1 MFRIGDKVMQ
11 NKNNYNIEW
20 SRKTDGE
27 KGLGVFN
34 GDVGFVTEMNFLA
47 KNLTV
52 TFDDDKEVKYEFSAL
67 EELELAYAVTVHK
80 SQGSEY
86 PAVVLAAGRA
96 PARLLSRDLLY
107 TAVTRARRLL
117 VTVGDQNI
125 VHAMIE
131 NGRKARRYSGLRAR
145 LAGEA

>member
-1 MFRIGDKVMQ
+1 MDSDNEILWIDF
-11 NKNNYNIEW
+11 
-20 SRKTDGE
+20 DG
-27 KGLGVFN
+27 K
-34 GDVGFVTEMNFLA
+34 
-47 KNLTV
+47 LTAYA
-52 TFDDDKEVKYEFSAL
+52 FEQL
-67 EELELAYAVTVHK
+67 CELELAYAVTVHK

-117 VTVGDQNI
+117 VTVGDQTI

-131 NGRKARRYSGLRAR
+131 NGRYSGLRAR